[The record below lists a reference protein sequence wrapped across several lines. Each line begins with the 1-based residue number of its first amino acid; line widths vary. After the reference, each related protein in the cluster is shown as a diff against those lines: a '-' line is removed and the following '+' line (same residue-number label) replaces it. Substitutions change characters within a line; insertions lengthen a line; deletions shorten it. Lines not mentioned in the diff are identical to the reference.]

1 MAASR
6 YEIVPGRT
14 SFTQLSG
21 DMGIPSASKTGFV
34 LAVAA
39 AALLWAADGA
49 GAATVAV
56 TVDGIAP
63 GPSRV
68 FVSLC
73 ESSLAPDD
81 CHVGQVAVAAAV
93 AMTFTFEGLGSG
105 VYAVAAFQDLNG
117 DGTLDRSPHGLPLE
131 PYGFSN
137 NAGRSSAPRFER
149 AAFRVDRDTALTVH
163 LVPGAGQR

>member
-6 YEIVPGRT
+6 YDIVPGRT
-14 SFTQLSG
+14 FL
-21 DMGIPSASKTGFV
+21 MGSRAGSV
-34 LAVAA
+34 LTVAA
-39 AALLWAADGA
+39 AVLLWAAGEA

-73 ESSLAPDD
+73 ASGLSPDD
-81 CHVGQVAVAAAV
+81 CQAGQAAAAAAP
-93 AMTFTFEGLGSG
+93 AMTFTFAAVDPG

-117 DGTLDRSPHGLPLE
+117 NGALDRSPRGLPLE

-137 NAGRSSAPRFER
+137 NAGRSSIPRFER
-149 AAFRVDRDTALTVH
+149 AAVQVERDIAVAVH
-163 LVPGAGQR
+163 LVPGAGRR

>member
-1 MAASR
+1 MAAPR
-6 YEIVPGRT
+6 YDIVPGRT
-14 SFTQLSG
+14 SFTRLFCDIG
-21 DMGIPSASKTGFV
+21 TAAASRTGLV
-34 LAVAA
+34 LTVAA
-39 AALLWAADGA
+39 AALVWAAGGA
-49 GAATVAV
+49 DAATLAV

-73 ESSLAPDD
+73 AAGFAPDE
-81 CHVGQVAVAAAV
+81 CQTGQTAVAAA
-93 AMTFTFEGLGSG
+93 AALTFTFAGVGSG
-105 VYAVAAFQDLNG
+105 IYAVAAFQDLNG

-149 AAFRVDRDTALTVH
+149 AAFRVDRDAALTVH